1 MPSKKSLKKS
11 CKPPGYL
18 VFIGGKEWC
27 VGEKLISKNPRSPL
41 NKRKNKTRRKYK
53 KK

>member
-1 MPSKKSLKKS
+1 MPPKKSLKKS

-18 VFIGGKEWC
+18 VFIDGKEWC
-27 VGEKLISKNPRSPL
+27 LGEKLSSKNPRSPL
-41 NKRKNKTRRKYK
+41 NKRKNKTRRRLK